1 MEIDVKTAQL
11 ILDAIAFM
19 NKDWFDAMEWDYS
32 AEEMT
37 TDARADFIRFC
48 EARGIKSVTVSE

>member
-1 MEIDVKTAQL
+1 MEINAETAQL

-19 NKDWFDAMEWDYS
+19 NKDWFDAMEWDYD

-48 EARGIKSVTVSE
+48 EARGIKSVVVSK

>member
-19 NKDWFDAMEWDYS
+19 NKDWFDAMEWDYD

-37 TDARADFIRFC
+37 VDARADFIRFC
-48 EARGIKSVTVSE
+48 EARGIKNVTVS

>member
-1 MEIDVKTAQL
+1 MEIDARTAQL

-19 NKDWFDAMEWDYS
+19 NMDWFDALEWHYS
-32 AEEMT
+32 EEEIT

-48 EARGIKSVTVSE
+48 EARGIKTVMAS